1 MIFNKNNKNEITEE
15 KVIIE
20 FNTFINE
27 KNNEIESI
35 YKKIRDRYKNDLV
48 CDREY
53 VKFEKMRISREL
65 NKYESDSSKYYK
77 SIIIGLMVAITQLY
91 IQEFIELLPIKYEIR
106 LFIIVSMY
114 IVVFICFIK
123 TFMKERVKDN
133 SKSLMLYIVLEVL
146 DEIEEEIE
154 YRESVKE
161 MAVSKVEDSFSLKK
175 ILKLFI

>member
-53 VKFEKMRISREL
+53 VKFGKNE
-65 NKYESDSSKYYK
+65 N
-77 SIIIGLMVAITQLY
+77 
-91 IQEFIELLPIKYEIR
+91 
-106 LFIIVSMY
+106 
-114 IVVFICFIK
+114 
-123 TFMKERVKDN
+123 
-133 SKSLMLYIVLEVL
+133 
-146 DEIEEEIE
+146 
-154 YRESVKE
+154 
-161 MAVSKVEDSFSLKK
+161 
-175 ILKLFI
+175 